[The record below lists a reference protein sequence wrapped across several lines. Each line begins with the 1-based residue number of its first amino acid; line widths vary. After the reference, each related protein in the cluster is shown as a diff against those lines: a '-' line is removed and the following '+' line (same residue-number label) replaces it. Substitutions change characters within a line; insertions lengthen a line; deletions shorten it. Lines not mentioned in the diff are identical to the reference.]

1 MKQIKKH
8 IYRKK
13 LEFATLPLFAYLRDV
28 SICPRQRLAI
38 TPYLAHFT
46 MIFGDLD
53 KYVGKDLDR
62 RENLFQR
69 LLQAHAHEKDHP
81 FSWFLREFESIGL
94 DRRPPLSEALRFLWG
109 EHTSETRRLSY
120 ELAARL
126 RYADP
131 LDRYIVLEA
140 LKAHGNVIFANALKA
155 ASDLRNT
162 SEHDSIFDGEFHL
175 ALDNEPRCGAAG
187 RAQEEAMSQ
196 RELREDELA
205 RGAALVDKVH
215 AIFRT
220 YILELHR
227 YALRYPALESRSA
240 AVA

>member
-8 IYRKK
+8 VYRKK
-13 LEFATLPLFAYLRDV
+13 LEFAALPLFAYLRDAA
-28 SICPRQRLAI
+28 ICPRQRLAI

-53 KYVGKDLDR
+53 KYVGKDVNR
-62 RENLFQR
+62 RENPFQP
-69 LLQAHAHEKDHP
+69 LLHAHAQEKDHP
-81 FSWFLREFESIGL
+81 FSWFLREFESVGL
-94 DRRPPLSEALRFLWG
+94 GRRPPFTDALRFLWG
-109 EHTSETRRLSY
+109 EHTSATRRLSY

-126 RYADP
+126 RYAEP
-131 LDRYIVLEA
+131 QDRYIVLEA

-162 SEHDSIFDGEFHL
+162 RQHDSIFDGEFPL
-175 ALDNEPRCGAAG
+175 ALDTEPRRGAAA

-196 RELREDELA
+196 RELRGDELE

-227 YALRYPALESRSA
+227 HALRSPALEPRSA